1 MNEEVVRLEAVSLLR
16 NTQEEV
22 NYDIKKTI
30 LSLLEGKY
38 KKPSKRLVLSDLNFV
53 MHAGDKLGIIGG
65 NGSGKSTLLKLIC
78 GVLQPTSGKVRVKG
92 QIAPLIELGAGFD
105 VQLSVLDNIWLYGVL
120 MGFSHREMKAR
131 SHTILEFAEL
141 QDFAL
146 APLKTL
152 SSGMVARLGFA
163 IATDVHPDI
172 LILDEVLSVG
182 DESFKNKCK
191 QRMNS
196 IWNEQTTVIVVSH
209 DLDFIQESCKYALW
223 LNKGKIQSFGS
234 AEETVDCY
242 IRSLEIT

>member
-1 MNEEVVRLEAVSLLR
+1 MNEEVLRLEAVSLLR

-30 LSLLEGKY
+30 LSFLEGKY
-38 KKPSKRLVLSDLNFV
+38 KKPSKRLVLDNINLV
-53 MHAGDKLGIIGG
+53 MSAGDKVGIVGG

-78 GVLQPTSGKVRVKG
+78 GVLQPTSGNVRVKG

-105 VQLSVLDNIWLYGVL
+105 VQLSVVDNIWLYGVL
-120 MGFSHREMKAR
+120 MGFSHREMKVR
-131 SHTILEFAEL
+131 SQSILEFAEL
-141 QDFAL
+141 QDFAT

-182 DESFKNKCK
+182 DEGFKKKCK
-191 QRMNS
+191 ARMS
-196 IWNEQTTVIVVSH
+196 SMWNENTTVLVVSH
-209 DLDFIQESCKYALW
+209 DLEFIKESCEKAFW
-223 LNKGKIQSFGS
+223 LDKGKIRYM
-234 AEETVDCY
+234 ADAKETVDFY
-242 IRSLEIT
+242 IRSYGT